1 MSKPSWDC
9 TVYRFVDRQAQRRQ
23 AERTF
28 CEACQ
33 SLVYTWAQPWVLH
46 REVCPA
52 RSRRRSV
59 QVVTAA

>member
-9 TVYRFVDRQAQRRQ
+9 AVYRFVDRQAQRRQ

-33 SLVYTWAQPWVLH
+33 SLVYTWARPWVLH
-46 REVCPA
+46 REVCPGA
-52 RSRRRSV
+52 PVAGQS
-59 QVVTAA
+59 Q